1 MYNELF
7 LIIQQYIFEAQSIS
21 DLTPYQELV
30 CTNIATIGCI
40 SMIALPFVIVFWA
53 VKRFF

>member
-1 MYNELF
+1 MYNDLF
-7 LIIQQYIFEAQSIS
+7 LIIQQYIFEAQSVS

-40 SMIALPFVIVFWA
+40 AVIAFPFVIVFWA